1 MKSNEMLNLYLQKK
15 VNQKENLSS
24 QKVELARKPQSILND
39 VKNLDTK
46 LRSEEGKIDKIYLN
60 YKNAQ
65 KEFVNLMDDIN
76 SQLDKYEDDLRE
88 IMNVAQEIGLDARQI
103 DGFKEAA
110 DLILQ
115 ITKISNQNKKLYPS
129 V

>member
-1 MKSNEMLNLYLQKK
+1 MLNLYLQKK

>member
-1 MKSNEMLNLYLQKK
+1 MKSNEMLNLYLQKNVK
-15 VNQKENLSS
+15 QKENLSF

>member
-15 VNQKENLSS
+15 VNEKKNLSS

>member
-1 MKSNEMLNLYLQKK
+1 MLNLYLQKNVK
-15 VNQKENLSS
+15 QKENLSS

>member
-1 MKSNEMLNLYLQKK
+1 MKSNEMLNLYLQKNVK
-15 VNQKENLSS
+15 EKENLSF

>member
-1 MKSNEMLNLYLQKK
+1 
-15 VNQKENLSS
+15 
-24 QKVELARKPQSILND
+24 
-39 VKNLDTK
+39 
-46 LRSEEGKIDKIYLN
+46 
-60 YKNAQ
+60 
-65 KEFVNLMDDIN
+65 
-76 SQLDKYEDDLRE
+76 
-88 IMNVAQEIGLDARQI
+88 MNVAQEIGLDARQI

>member
-1 MKSNEMLNLYLQKK
+1 MKSNEMLNLYLQKNVK
-15 VNQKENLSS
+15 QKENLSS